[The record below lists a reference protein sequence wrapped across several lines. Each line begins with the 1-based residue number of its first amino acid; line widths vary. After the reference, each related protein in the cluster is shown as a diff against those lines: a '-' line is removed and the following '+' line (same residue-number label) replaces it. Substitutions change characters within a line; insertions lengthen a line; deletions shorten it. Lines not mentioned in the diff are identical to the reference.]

1 MTTTVR
7 MDRHQRQQQQGC
19 MTTTVRMVKMTV
31 RVDEDDGE
39 DGWMTTLKVG
49 DDNGESG

>member
-7 MDRHQRQQQQGC
+7 IVE
-19 MTTTVRMVKMTV
+19 TTV

-39 DGWMTTLKVG
+39 DGWMTAITTLKVD
-49 DDNGESG
+49 DDNSESG